1 VTAKTLHARPATAKR
16 GGRFSPLKSCYRL
29 SEPLDSVPSKR
40 PAMTFAE
47 LHALH
52 SLPFFDLLKRAR
64 EVHEKH
70 WPDGKVQLCTL
81 LSIKTGGCSEDCAYC
96 AQAARYKTE
105 LESHVLM
112 EREEVMAHAR
122 AAREAGSTRFCMGA
136 AWKGV
141 RGGTPRFAQVL
152 DIVRDVST
160 LGMEV
165 CVTLGE
171 LGPEEARQLRD
182 AGVTAYNHNL
192 DTSPE
197 HYPNIVTTHTYEDR
211 LRTIRNVQDAGISVC
226 CGGILGLSETIADRL
241 RLLEVISGF
250 NPQPESVPIN
260 SLMPMPGTPLADSP
274 QVDPFDLVRMIACA
288 RIAVP
293 GAKVRLSAGRTRL
306 SDEIQALCFYAG
318 ANSIFY
324 GEKLLTA
331 DNPGMEKDRA
341 LLAKLGLQTLEPNLS
356 LVAPDINPDLP
367 ACPGIEDRDC
377 APAPKA
383 CSTAGCR

>member
-1 VTAKTLHARPATAKR
+1 
-16 GGRFSPLKSCYRL
+16 
-29 SEPLDSVPSKR
+29 
-40 PAMTFAE
+40 MTFSE
-47 LHALH
+47 LEALYN
-52 SLPFFDLLKRAR
+52 LPFFDLLKRAR
-64 EVHEKH
+64 EVHDKH

-96 AQAARYKTE
+96 SQSAHYKTE
-105 LESHVLM
+105 LEKQALLA
-112 EREEVMAHAR
+112 REEVMKHAQ
-122 AAREAGSTRFCMGA
+122 AAKDNGSTRFCMGA

-141 RGGTPRFAQVL
+141 RGGTEQFDQVL
-152 DIVRDVST
+152 DIVRDVAS
-160 LGMEV
+160 LGLEV
-165 CVTLGE
+165 CTTLGE

-197 HYPNIVTTHTYEDR
+197 HYPNIVSTHTYEDR

-226 CGGILGLSETIADRL
+226 CGGILGLSETITDRL
-241 RLLEVISGF
+241 RLLEVISSF

-260 SLMPMPGTPLADSP
+260 SLMPQPGTPLAENP

-306 SDEIQALCFYAG
+306 SDEIQALCFFAG

-331 DNPGMEKDRA
+331 DNPSTSKDLA
-341 LLAKLGLQTLEPNLS
+341 LLKKLGLCPQL
-356 LVAPDINPDLP
+356 PD
-367 ACPGIEDRDC
+367 RSQS
-377 APAPKA
+377 APAIDPDAPASPAVPGDEAVSA
-383 CSTAGCR
+383 CSVNSGCC